1 MPYWLGVDTGGTFTD
16 FVLLGEQ
23 TPRIHKVLSTPSAPE
38 QAILQGINEMGLQAR
53 LSAGELVIVHGTTV
67 ATNAALESKGARTVL
82 VTNQGLEDVLLIGR
96 QNRPELYNLTPS
108 AAPNAVADTPVES
121 LRARLGADGTTVT
134 ELEDAD
140 IEDLVT
146 ALGTLEP
153 YDYVDVGAQVSG
165 QLEQLHVDLG
175 DKVEKG
181 QLLAEIDA
189 SVQES
194 RVQAGLAELDALRAQ
209 LEQQRAELELARL
222 QFDRQE
228 RLRQAD
234 ATSDDAWQ
242 TARAT
247 LATTRAQIK
256 VLQAQIDQTQS
267 GLEGDQAT
275 LGYAKIYAPR
285 DGTVVTL
292 DAREGQTL
300 NANQTAPILMR
311 IADLATMTVST
322 EVSEADVDRLEIGMP
337 VYFSTLG
344 NSDVRYDSTL
354 RQVLP
359 TPEVVNNVV
368 LYTAEFDVANPGD
381 ALMSGMTA
389 QVFFVV
395 ESAEDALSVPASAV
409 KRGAGGQ
416 YVEVPAAKGRL
427 EKRPVKTGVT
437 DRVRVQITEGLAE
450 GDTVVIGKVQA
461 QTEEAP
467 RRRGLF

>member
-1 MPYWLGVDTGGTFTD
+1 MTRWIKRRLLIVSLV
-16 FVLLGEQ
+16 VL
-23 TPRIHKVLSTPSAPE
+23 
-38 QAILQGINEMGLQAR
+38 
-53 LSAGELVIVHGTTV
+53 
-67 ATNAALESKGARTVL
+67 AALAASWWWLSGNGATDGQWQ
-82 VTNQGLEDVLLIGR
+82 T
-96 QNRPELYNLTPS
+96 
-108 AAPNAVADTPVES
+108 
-121 LRARLGADGTTVT
+121 ARVQP
-134 ELEDAD
+134 AD

-165 QLEQLHVDLG
+165 QLEKLHVDLG
-175 DKVEKG
+175 DKVKKG

-194 RVQAGLAELDALRAQ
+194 QVQAGLAQLDALRAQ
-209 LEQQRAELELARL
+209 LEQQRAELELAQV

-242 TARAT
+242 TAKAT

-311 IADLATMTVST
+311 VADLSTMTVST

-344 NSDVRYDSTL
+344 NSAVRYDSTL

-368 LYTAEFDVANPGD
+368 LYTAEFDVANPD
-381 ALMSGMTA
+381 NALMSGMTA

-395 ESAEDALSVPASAV
+395 ESAEGALSVPASAV
-409 KRGAGGQ
+409 KSGADGQ
-416 YVEVPAAKGRL
+416 YVEVPAGKGRL

-437 DRVRVQITEGLAE
+437 DRVRVQITDGLAE

-461 QTEEAP
+461 QTEDEP

>member
-1 MPYWLGVDTGGTFTD
+1 MRIVGGVSVPERGDVCTLVTGSQGEFVD
-16 FVLLGEQ
+16 FVTIVSMVDGNRFADVEFKSGAQLRVQMTLLGQ
-23 TPRIHKVLSTPSAPE
+23 VPTHHRH
-38 QAILQGINEMGLQAR
+38 
-53 LSAGELVIVHGTTV
+53 
-67 ATNAALESKGARTVL
+67 
-82 VTNQGLEDVLLIGR
+82 
-96 QNRPELYNLTPS
+96 
-108 AAPNAVADTPVES
+108 
-121 LRARLGADGTTVT
+121 RAHDM
-134 ELEDAD
+134 D
-140 IEDLVT
+140 
-146 ALGTLEP
+146 
-153 YDYVDVGAQVSG
+153 
-165 QLEQLHVDLG
+165 
-175 DKVEKG
+175 
-181 QLLAEIDA
+181 
-189 SVQES
+189 
-194 RVQAGLAELDALRAQ
+194 
-209 LEQQRAELELARL
+209 
-222 QFDRQE
+222 
-228 RLRQAD
+228 
-234 ATSDDAWQ
+234 
-242 TARAT
+242 TARAAAQQT
-247 LATTRAQIK
+247 SSGLTDQQIK

-368 LYTAEFDVANPGD
+368 LYTAEFDVANPD
-381 ALMSGMTA
+381 NALMSGMTA

-395 ESAEDALSVPASAV
+395 ESAEGALSVPASAV
-409 KRGAGGQ
+409 KSGADGQ
-416 YVEVPAAKGRL
+416 YVEVPAGKGRL

-437 DRVRVQITEGLAE
+437 DRVRVQITDGLAE

-461 QTEEAP
+461 QTEDEP